1 MDIEHNKKT
10 LELANAA
17 VSRGDHEG
25 FLSYCT
31 ENTKWDFVGE
41 QVLEG
46 KESVRRYMAETYL
59 EPPQF
64 EVERLVGEGNV
75 VAAIGKISLKD
86 QNGKMVNYS
95 YCDVWTFK
103 EGKMHELSAFVVEMN
118 QAEKADEYP
127 VDTVIGS
134 GFSYDEAT
142 QPSDESLP
150 VDQVNDQ
157 DIVDLPDL
165 GDPDRP

>member
-17 VSRGDHEG
+17 VTRGDHEA

-31 ENTKWDFVGE
+31 EDTKWDFVGE

-46 KESVRRYMAETYL
+46 KESVRRYMAETYI

-64 EVERLVGEGNV
+64 KVERLIAEGDML
-75 VAAIGKISLKD
+75 AAIGKISLKD
-86 QNGKMVNYS
+86 KHGKMASYS
-95 YCDVWTFK
+95 YCDVWNFRD
-103 EGKMHELSAFVVEMN
+103 GKMHELSAYVVAID
-118 QAEKADEYP
+118 QDEKSDKHAG
-127 VDTVIGS
+127 DTVIGS
-134 GFSYDEAT
+134 GFTYNEAE
-142 QPSDESLP
+142 QPSDQSLP

-157 DIVDLPDL
+157 DIVNLPDL
-165 GDPDRP
+165 GQPNRP